1 MTQTRESAESIEF
14 DTSDV
19 DRYIGKPVG
28 GGQLKEPVCV
38 TDIRR
43 WVQAMA
49 YPNPI
54 HYEEEVA
61 EKSVF
66 GRIVAPQSF
75 TICCDVGHG
84 AGPAIVGNIP
94 GTHMIFGGDEWW
106 FAGPRIYPG
115 DLLRMRRR
123 FVDYKVSDTKFAGPT
138 MFSRGETIYVNQRG
152 DQVAKQWSTAVR
164 YRADIARE
172 RGFFEETAPRPT
184 WTEERLEQIEAQRRA
199 WIRSRA
205 GDRSPHLEELSV
217 GTRLPTRPIGPHSLP
232 SMASEWRGYTFTVWG
247 SSVHEGAD
255 HLSEAGWLKEMDRD
269 LEGALED
276 PELGDGLY
284 HGPSRGHTDEEHA
297 KLIGMPRGYGY
308 GASMGAW
315 VLDYV
320 SAWGGDRSF
329 VRHSAV
335 QYRFPAFDGD
345 LTLLDAEVTDTRHDR
360 TLGTGVVTLEVTMS
374 NQDGTVMAKGPVEVE
389 LPD

>member
-1 MTQTRESAESIEF
+1 MTQVEEQIEF

-28 GGQLKEPVCV
+28 GGQLKEPVTV

-49 YPNPI
+49 YPNPVF
-54 HYEEEVA
+54 YEEEA
-61 EKSVF
+61 AAQSPF

-84 AGPAIVGNIP
+84 AGPAIVGNIE

-106 FAGPRIYPG
+106 FGGPRIHPG

-123 FVDYKVSDTKFAGPT
+123 FVDYKVSQTKFAGPT

-164 YRADIARE
+164 YRADVARE
-172 RGFFEETAPRPT
+172 RRFFEQSAPRST
-184 WTEERLEQIEAQRRA
+184 WTEERLGQIEAQRRA
-199 WIRSRA
+199 WIRSFA
-205 GDRSPHLEELSV
+205 GWKSPKLEDVEV
-217 GTRLPTRPIGPHSLP
+217 GQQLPTRPIGPHSLP
-232 SMASEWRGYTFTVWG
+232 SLATEWRGYIFTVWG
-247 SSVHEGAD
+247 STTHEGPD
-255 HLSEAGWLKEMDRD
+255 HLTEAGWLKEMDRD
-269 LEGALED
+269 LEGAKED

-297 KLIGMPRGYGY
+297 RLIGMPRGYGY

-320 SAWGGDRSF
+320 GAWAGERGF
-329 VRHSAV
+329 IRHSAV

-345 LTLLDAEVTDTRHDR
+345 LTLLDAEVTATREDN
-360 TLGTGVVTLEVTMS
+360 TLGTGVVTLMVTMT
-374 NQDGTVMAKGPVEVE
+374 NQDGSVMAKGPVEVE
-389 LPD
+389 LPN